1 MKELRRLSMKNDD
14 DDDADADAG
23 GVDVFSHNVSEEWKK
38 RFLMMTHYLEK
49 FCRHFI
55 LFLS

>member
-1 MKELRRLSMKNDD
+1 MKND

-38 RFLMMTHYLEK
+38 RFLKMTL
-49 FCRHFI
+49 FDTI
-55 LFLS
+55 LWRNFVVILYSF